1 MITTGWSD
9 RKKIFVILG
18 LLGFAFFYGSFF
30 AKARINNSQNEE
42 SVKAR
47 LDDIKVVKFSPNPTL
62 EPSPTPNFSPEP
74 TLEPSPT
81 PSLSPKPTPAPT
93 LKPTSVPIASPTP
106 TSSVQFDKNMGNNYV
121 AAKYAQD
128 IMNTTNK
135 AVPNFILDSYLELS
149 PENMNSQE
157 EETYKK
163 KVSSAFLTVSVNNLF
178 WNQMNDNS
186 KKDVVGS
193 FVVSVGN
200 IFPGGYPHITVS
212 NGIRTV
218 ATGEYNWLKTEP
230 KVTLK

>member
-1 MITTGWSD
+1 MINTGWSD
-9 RKKIFVILG
+9 RKKLLILIV
-18 LLGFAFFYGSFF
+18 LLLFAFAYGSLSTELKIY
-30 AKARINNSQNEE
+30 KARKENPTKTK
-42 SVKAR
+42 V
-47 LDDIKVVKFSPNPTL
+47 DTVVVKTSPQ
-62 EPSPTPNFSPEP
+62 
-74 TLEPSPT
+74 
-81 PSLSPKPTPAPT
+81 PT
-93 LKPTSVPIASPTP
+93 LKPTPMASVLPKPTFTPIASSIP
-106 TSSVQFDKNMGNNYV
+106 TSQITFNNNVGNNYV

-128 IMNTTNK
+128 IMNTANK

-149 PENMNSQE
+149 PEDIKDQD